1 MKLSS
6 IAWITAALT
15 FGPALCYPQQV
26 QPAGRAQQ
34 AAPAPPRDTSPQVL
48 DVQGGKIRVVTV
60 ATGLFHP
67 WGIAFADANTILVTE
82 RNGALRIIKNGV
94 LAPKPVWSSP
104 TRQDANPPSGGGNG
118 NDTLHFVAV
127 HPDFAQNHLVYVSYP
142 KSGEKGTT
150 LAIARGFLKGDVLG
164 DIQEI
169 FVADAW
175 ETGGNLAGRVF
186 FGKDKNLYVTI
197 GDRDRICCNAQQLR
211 PDGSD
216 DNSLR
221 MKSQTLDNHVGKTL
235 RLRDDGTCRRTI
247 RSSASPA
254 RSRRSTPTVIAT
266 ATASRFNPETGALWQ
281 AEIGP
286 MGGDEVNILQPGH
299 NYGWPLV
306 SMGRNYTGTL
316 ASDQPFARPGMDNAR
331 MFWVP
336 SISPSSIMFYT
347 GDKFPRWKNNL
358 FVGALTTQQ
367 LIRVAFGQPSQAE
380 RREGLLIPHARAH
393 PRRAAESRR
402 LHLRRH
408 RRSERRQCVGRHGAE
423 DRAGRVSTAQP
434 LPIRYSQLN
443 IEIGSWALVG
453 WEWLVVGSWA
463 LGM

>member
-1 MKLSS
+1 MTLRHPVT
-6 IAWITAALT
+6 AWAVAALIL
-15 FGPALCYPQQV
+15 GPTLCFSQQSP
-26 QPAGRAQQ
+26 PAQ
-34 AAPAPPRDTSPQVL
+34 AAAPRDTTPQIL

-104 TRQDANPPSGGGNG
+104 TRPSANPPNGGGNS

-142 KSGEKGTT
+142 KQGEKGST
-150 LAIARGFLKGDVLG
+150 LAISRGFLKGDVLG
-164 DIQEI
+164 DVQEI

-186 FGKDKNLYVTI
+186 FGKDKSLYVTV

-221 MKSQTLDNHVGKTL
+221 MKSQALDNHVGKTL
-235 RLRDDGTCRRTI
+235 RLRDDGTVPPDNPFVGRAGAKPEIYTYGHRNGYGLTI
-247 RSSASPA
+247 
-254 RSRRSTPTVIAT
+254 
-266 ATASRFNPETGALWQ
+266 NPETGELWQ

-286 MGGDEVNILQPGH
+286 LGGDEVNILQPGH

-306 SMGRNYTGTL
+306 SMGRNYTGSL

-336 SISPSSIMFYT
+336 SISPSSILFYT
-347 GDKFPRWKNNL
+347 GDKFPKWKNNL

-380 RREGLLIPHARAH
+380 RREGLLIPLKVRVRDVQQSPDGYIYVAT
-393 PRRAAESRR
+393 E
-402 LHLRRH
+402 
-408 RRSERRQCVGRHGAE
+408 GASGGNAS
-423 DRAGRVSTAQP
+423 DGMV
-434 LPIRYSQLN
+434 LK
-443 IEIGSWALVG
+443 IEPV
-453 WEWLVVGSWA
+453 E
-463 LGM
+463 

>member
-1 MKLSS
+1 MKLSL
-6 IAWITAALT
+6 ITWMTAALT
-15 FGPALCYPQQV
+15 FGPALCYPQQA
-26 QPAGRAQQ
+26 QPAARAQQ
-34 AAPAPPRDTSPQVL
+34 PAPAPQPPRDTGPQTGAQTL

-67 WGIAFADANTILVTE
+67 WAIAFADANTILVTE
-82 RNGALRIIKNGV
+82 RSGALRIIRNGV
-94 LAPKPVWSSP
+94 LAPTPVWTSP
-104 TRQDANPPSGGGNG
+104 APAAAAPASAQPAAGQG
-118 NDTLHFVAV
+118 NDRLHFVAV

-142 KSGEKGTT
+142 KTGEKGTT

-235 RLRDDGTCRRTI
+235 RLRDDGTVPPDNPFVGKPGVKPEIYTYGHRNGYGL
-247 RSSASPA
+247 A
-254 RSRRSTPTVIAT
+254 VH
-266 ATASRFNPETGALWQ
+266 PETGAVWQ

-286 MGGDEVNILQPGH
+286 MGGDEVNILVPGH

-380 RREGLLIPHARAH
+380 RREGLLIP
-393 PRRAAESRR
+393 
-402 LHLRRH
+402 LRVRI
-408 RRSERRQCVGRHGAE
+408 RDVQQSPDGYIYVATEGASGGTVA
-423 DRAGRVSTAQP
+423 DGMVLR
-434 LPIRYSQLN
+434 
-443 IEIGSWALVG
+443 IEPAD
-453 WEWLVVGSWA
+453 
-463 LGM
+463 

>member
-6 IAWITAALT
+6 ITWMTAALA
-15 FGPALCYPQQV
+15 FGPALCYPQQA
-26 QPAGRAQQ
+26 QPAAIAQQ
-34 AAPAPPRDTSPQVL
+34 AAPAPQPPRDTSPQTL

-67 WGIAFADANTILVTE
+67 WAIAFADANTILVTE
-82 RNGALRIIKNGV
+82 RSGALRIIRNGV
-94 LAPKPVWSSP
+94 LAPKPVWTSP
-104 TRQDANPPSGGGNG
+104 APAAPAPASAQPAAGQG
-118 NDTLHFVAV
+118 NDRLHFVAV

-142 KSGEKGTT
+142 KTGEKGTT
-150 LAIARGFLKGDVLG
+150 LAIARGFLKGDELG

-211 PDGSD
+211 ADGSD

-221 MKSQTLDNHVGKTL
+221 MKSQALDNHVGKTL
-235 RLRDDGTCRRTI
+235 RLRDDGTVPPDNPFVGKPGAKPEIYTYGHRNGYGL
-247 RSSASPA
+247 A
-254 RSRRSTPTVIAT
+254 VH
-266 ATASRFNPETGALWQ
+266 PETGALWQ

-286 MGGDEVNILQPGH
+286 MGGDEVNILVPGH

-336 SISPSSIMFYT
+336 AISPSSIMFYT

-380 RREGLLIPHARAH
+380 RREGLLIP
-393 PRRAAESRR
+393 
-402 LHLRRH
+402 LRVR
-408 RRSERRQCVGRHGAE
+408 
-423 DRAGRVSTAQP
+423 
-434 LPIRYSQLN
+434 IRDVQQSPDGYIYVATEGSSGGNASDGMVLK
-443 IEIGSWALVG
+443 IEPV
-453 WEWLVVGSWA
+453 E
-463 LGM
+463 

>member
-1 MKLSS
+1 M
-6 IAWITAALT
+6 TAVLT
-15 FGPALCYPQQV
+15 FGPAICYPQQA
-26 QPAGRAQQ
+26 QPAGRGQQ
-34 AAPAPPRDTSPQVL
+34 AAPAPPRDTSPQIL

-60 ATGLFHP
+60 ASGLFHP

-82 RNGALRIIKNGV
+82 RNGALRIIRNGV
-94 LAPKPVWSSP
+94 LAPNPVWSAP
-104 TRQDANPPSGGGNG
+104 TKPNPNPPPGGGNN
-118 NDTLHFVAV
+118 NDALHFVAV
-127 HPDFAQNHLVYVSYP
+127 HPDFAQNRLVYVSYP
-142 KSGEKGTT
+142 KTGEKGTT
-150 LAIARGFLKGDVLG
+150 LAVARGFLKGDVLG
-164 DIQEI
+164 DVQEI

-186 FGKDKNLYVTI
+186 FGKDKHLYVTI

-235 RLRDDGTCRRTI
+235 RLRDDGTVPPDNPFVGKPGVKPEIYTYGHRNGYGL
-247 RSSASPA
+247 A
-254 RSRRSTPTVIAT
+254 VH
-266 ATASRFNPETGALWQ
+266 PETGQVWQ

-286 MGGDEVNILQPGH
+286 MGGDEVNILIPGH

-306 SMGRNYTGTL
+306 SMGRNYTGNL
-316 ASDQPFARPGMDNAR
+316 VSDQPFARPGMDNAR

-380 RREGLLIPHARAH
+380 RREGLLIPMRVRIRDVQQSPDGYIYVAT
-393 PRRAAESRR
+393 E
-402 LHLRRH
+402 
-408 RRSERRQCVGRHGAE
+408 GASGGTVA
-423 DRAGRVSTAQP
+423 DGMV
-434 LPIRYSQLN
+434 LK
-443 IEIGSWALVG
+443 IEPV
-453 WEWLVVGSWA
+453 E
-463 LGM
+463 